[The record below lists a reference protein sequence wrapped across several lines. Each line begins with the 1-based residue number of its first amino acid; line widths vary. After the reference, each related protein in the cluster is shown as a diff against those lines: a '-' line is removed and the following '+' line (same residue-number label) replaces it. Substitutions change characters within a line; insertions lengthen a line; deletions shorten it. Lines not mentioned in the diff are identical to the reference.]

1 MAKAIRPLGA
11 EESAQILSVLSDLGF
26 HQSNTTKKQLE
37 FSGSNLPTIY
47 IQNKG
52 TLETPVFG
60 NTVCFPPNLDYQNN
74 PIEGFL
80 HRPSKTGEFKSRNS
94 NWTAFRQDTDSSISS
109 EGVRSD
115 FFSAE
120 HLQSLLIQV
129 ISLYRTG
136 KINFDDKKNNSMFST
151 ASPNKRFQSK
161 TIENKEVHE
170 AKPTKSPLDDF
181 HTEAK
186 VPEGKP
192 RAFFTYRYERSPKLR
207 AAVLNKFGY
216 KCAVCGFDF
225 EKIYGQPG
233 KNFIEVHHMVPVSE
247 KEQENNVNNLRPLC
261 PNCHRMIHRL
271 YANLGP
277 KEYLNAIN
285 ILKSKIRK

>member
-1 MAKAIRPLGA
+1 
-11 EESAQILSVLSDLGF
+11 
-26 HQSNTTKKQLE
+26 
-37 FSGSNLPTIY
+37 
-47 IQNKG
+47 
-52 TLETPVFG
+52 
-60 NTVCFPPNLDYQNN
+60 
-74 PIEGFL
+74 
-80 HRPSKTGEFKSRNS
+80 
-94 NWTAFRQDTDSSISS
+94 
-109 EGVRSD
+109 
-115 FFSAE
+115 
-120 HLQSLLIQV
+120 
-129 ISLYRTG
+129 
-136 KINFDDKKNNSMFST
+136 MFST

-161 TIENKEVHE
+161 TIENKEVRE

-225 EKIYGQPG
+225 EKIYGQLG